1 MDSRSENRE
10 GFPGDAGEEG
20 SQDSVLV
27 GIVIRPQA
35 LRGEVRIQ
43 IHSDVEG
50 RFAAGQELLLK
61 VAGQAP
67 QTVLVES
74 FRPIRGGGVI
84 RFDGY
89 TDRNQVETLRGAR
102 LEVGS
107 DQVPAAPEGLFY
119 HFELVGCQ
127 CIDGEFGDLGRVRDV
142 VEDGGGLLLEVE
154 GGGRKLS
161 VPFVESFVDSVDV
174 REREIRLQLPPGLVE
189 ICTSKS

>member
-10 GFPGDAGEEG
+10 GFPGDASDQS

-43 IHSDVEG
+43 IHSDVDG
-50 RFAAGQELLLK
+50 RFAPGQELLLK
-61 VAGQAP
+61 ATGQTP
-67 QTVLVES
+67 KTVQVES

-84 RFDGY
+84 RFCGY
-89 TDRNQVETLRGAR
+89 TERDQVETLRGAR
-102 LEVGS
+102 LEIGS
-107 DQVPAAPEGLFY
+107 DQVPAAPEGLYY
-119 HFELVGCQ
+119 HFELVGCR
-127 CIDGEFGDLGRVRDV
+127 CIDSESGELGQVHDV

-154 GGGRKLS
+154 GAGRKLS
-161 VPFVESFVDSVDV
+161 VPFVESFVDSVDIKG
-174 REREIRLQLPPGLVE
+174 REIRLRLPPGLVE